1 MSYPEYPHSN
11 FPDNICS
18 LPNMQDVSA
27 TLRPVVDK
35 YNEAWMNNDTDT
47 MTSLREQYP
56 DLIKSL
62 FNADKFNVLL
72 DEVKTTQ
79 KYFKE
84 DVDTMIQ
91 KVAQKAVGINDS
103 AEGEEKKTNTYSAE
117 KTDYLSGVTIDSNVS
132 VPVSAWDAN
141 LIYTYENSAIL
152 ENDRVNVY
160 FSADSMFPAAKAFI
174 VVKENTGAGNFVL
187 KANKRPKNDLVIRE
201 IEVVRK

>member
-1 MSYPEYPHSN
+1 MSYPDYPHSN
-11 FPDNICS
+11 FPENICS

-35 YNEAWMNNDTDT
+35 YHEAWMNNDTDA

-103 AEGEEKKTNTYSAE
+103 AEGEEKKINTYSAE

-141 LIYTYENSAIL
+141 LTYTYENSAIL

-160 FSADSMFPAAKAFI
+160 FNADSMIPAAKAFI

-187 KANKRPKNDLVIRE
+187 KANKLPKSDLIIRE